1 MPRLYPF
8 VDPDAMQKLYWYRS
22 LPPPKP
28 EGLSRRS
35 LARIVALLGMLVCGG
50 LMLSQ
55 NRIANQ
61 LAVGTADTDKPWV
74 ESGIKPRPVI
84 LY

>member
-8 VDPDAMQKLYWYRS
+8 VDPDAMQKLYRYRNS
-22 LPPPKP
+22 PPPKP
-28 EGLSRRS
+28 GTLSRS
-35 LARIVALLGMLVCGG
+35 LARIVALLGVLACGG

-61 LAVGTADTDKPWV
+61 LAVGTADTDKQWV
-74 ESGIKPRPVI
+74 ENGIKPRPVI